1 MGGLFSNYCN
11 MATVGK
17 SVQFRG
23 IDNAV
28 KAYENMEI
36 PRWGLFQGSQFL
48 MKYSGTNMK
57 EGAELLDQYLNA
69 LDLRSADTNTY
80 TLCIYDTAEKINSA
94 TKYDAS
100 FNFRLVD
107 NIDSYQGNK
116 VSGMLENRIA
126 GIENKLNEVLQP
138 DEEPEELTATQQL
151 WATVS
156 KILEHPQIQQVI
168 ASKLVGII
176 EGVSN
181 TVGGLFAQPGY
192 PAAIGAAPAAQ
203 KRDVQDENRKLQE
216 AINIL
221 DPLDPLL
228 GTHLLQLA
236 QVAAADP
243 GKYNSLIGML
253 KLL

>member
-1 MGGLFSNYCN
+1 MP
-11 MATVGK
+11 TVGK

-48 MKYSGTNMK
+48 MKYNGTNMK
-57 EGAELLDQYLNA
+57 EGAELLEQYLNA
-69 LDLRSADTNTY
+69 LDLRSADSNTY

-107 NIDSYQGNK
+107 NIDGHQANK
-116 VSGMLENRIA
+116 YSGINEQRLS
-126 GIENKLNEVLQP
+126 GIEEKLNQLLPQD
-138 DEEPEELTATQQL
+138 DEIEELTPAAQL
-151 WATVS
+151 WATVG
-156 KILEHPQIQQVI
+156 KILEHPQIQQ
-168 ASKLVGII
+168 ALAQKLVGVIDGI
-176 EGVSN
+176 GN
-181 TVGGLFAQPGY
+181 TVGAMFRQ
-192 PAAIGAAPAAQ
+192 PAAIGSAPAAN
-203 KRDVQDENRKLQE
+203 VQDENQRLQQ
-216 AINIL
+216 AVNIL
-221 DPLDPLL
+221 AAIDPQL

-236 QVAAADP
+236 TVAQSDP
-243 GKYNSLIGML
+243 EKYNSLIGML

>member
-1 MGGLFSNYCN
+1 MP
-11 MATVGK
+11 TVGK

-48 MKYSGTNMK
+48 MKYNGTNMK
-57 EGAELLDQYLNA
+57 EGAELLEQYLNA

-80 TLCIYDTAEKINSA
+80 TLCIYDTADKINSA

-107 NIDSYQGNK
+107 NINEYQAGK
-116 VSGMLENRIA
+116 TGFLENRIA
-126 GIENKLNEVLQP
+126 GIEQKLNDVLDPAQ
-138 DEEPEELTATQQL
+138 DEPAELTPTQQI
-151 WATVS
+151 WATVG
-156 KILEHPQIQQVI
+156 KILEHPQIQQ
-168 ASKLVGII
+168 ALAQKMVGVI
-176 EGVSN
+176 EGLSN
-181 TVGGLFAQPGY
+181 TLGGVFKQPV
-192 PAAIGAAPAAQ
+192 AAIGSAPAA
-203 KRDVQDENRKLQE
+203 VAPNTTIQDENAKLQQ
-216 AINIL
+216 AVNIL
-221 DPLDPLL
+221 VTIDPQL

-243 GKYNSLIGML
+243 EKYNTLIGML

>member
-1 MGGLFSNYCN
+1 MP
-11 MATVGK
+11 TVGK

-28 KAYENMEI
+28 IAYENMEI

-48 MKYSGTNMK
+48 MKYNGTNLK
-57 EGAELLDQYLNA
+57 EGAELLQQYLDA
-69 LDLRSADTNTY
+69 LDLRSADSNTY

-107 NIDSYQGNK
+107 NIDGYQAGKN
-116 VSGMLENRIA
+116 GFLENRIA
-126 GIENKLNEVLQP
+126 GIEQKLNQVLEPGP
-138 DEEPEELTATQQL
+138 DEPAELTPSQQL
-151 WATVS
+151 WATVG
-156 KILEHPQIQQVI
+156 KILEHPQIQQALAQKMVTVI
-168 ASKLVGII
+168 DGLSTTIGGI
-176 EGVSN
+176 
-181 TVGGLFAQPGY
+181 FKQPV
-192 PAAIGAAPAAQ
+192 AAIGSAGAPAAVVNST
-203 KRDVQDENRKLQE
+203 VQDENAKLQQ
-216 AINIL
+216 AVNIL
-221 DPLDPLL
+221 VTVDPQL

-243 GKYNSLIGML
+243 EKYNSLIGML